1 LKLEVL
7 ERGSNH
13 ARFVVH
19 GVPQAVAN
27 FVRRSIIREVP
38 TMAVEEGLVIDN
50 SSSMADEMLLHRISL
65 IPFVSDID
73 HYVAPED
80 CTCGSSLGCEKC
92 VVRYTLKKEAAEG
105 PVTVYSGDLVPEDP
119 STRVKPATSKIPI
132 IKLAHGQRLSLE
144 LYVRVG
150 SGKKHAKWQSGIATV
165 THVPRI
171 EIDQG
176 TCTVC
181 GKCVEACARDVLG
194 VEGGKVVVSK
204 LYQCTLCGDCVKA
217 CPVQPSA
224 IEVSPV
230 KDSFVIYIE
239 SFGFLTPERMFSEA
253 VNMLRTRVADFMSSF
268 EEALKEGEALAASS

>member
-1 LKLEVL
+1 LRLEVL
-7 ERGSNH
+7 ERGPNY

-27 FVRRSIIREVP
+27 FVRRSVTREVP
-38 TMAVEEGLVIDN
+38 TMAVEEGLLIEN

-65 IPFVSDID
+65 IPFISDID

-80 CTCGSSLGCEKC
+80 CSCGSSLGCERC
-92 VVRYTLKKEAAEG
+92 VVRYTLKKEAG
-105 PVTVYSGDLVPEDP
+105 PDLVTVYSGDLVPEDP
-119 STRVKPATSKIPI
+119 STEVKPASAKIPI
-132 IKLAHGQRLSLE
+132 IKLAQGQRLSLE

-165 THVPRI
+165 IHVPNI
-171 EIDQG
+171 EINQG

-181 GKCVEACARDVLG
+181 GKCVEACARDVLAVG
-194 VEGGKVVVSK
+194 DGKVVVSK

-224 IEVSPV
+224 IKVSPT
-230 KDSFVIYIE
+230 KDSFVFYIE
-239 SFGFLTPERMFSEA
+239 SFGFLTPKRMFAEA
-253 VNMLRTRVADFMSSF
+253 VNILRTKVADFMASF
-268 EEALKEGEALAASS
+268 EEAIKEGEAVATPS

>member
-7 ERGSNH
+7 ERGPNH
-13 ARFVVH
+13 SRFVVQ

-27 FVRRSIIREVP
+27 FIRRSIIREVP
-38 TMAVEEGLVIDN
+38 TMAVEEGLVIEN

-80 CTCGSSLGCEKC
+80 CSCGSSLGCEKC
-92 VVRYTLKKEAAEG
+92 VVRYSLKKEAAEG

-119 STRVKPATSKIPI
+119 STKVKPASTKLPI
-132 IKLAHGQRLSLE
+132 VKLARGQRVSFE

-165 THVPRI
+165 IHVPNI
-171 EIDQG
+171 EVNQQ

-181 GKCVEACARDVLG
+181 GKCTEACARNVLG
-194 VEGGKVVVSK
+194 VDGDKVVVSK
-204 LYQCTLCGDCVKA
+204 LYQCTLCRECVEA
-217 CPVQPSA
+217 CPVQPPA
-224 IEVSPV
+224 IRVSPV
-230 KDSFVIYIE
+230 EDSFVFYIE
-239 SFGFLTPERMFSEA
+239 SFGFLTPERMFAEA
-253 VNMLRTRVADFMSSF
+253 VNVLRTKVADLMSSL
-268 EEALKEGEALAASS
+268 EEAIKESEALAASS